1 MPRPAAREE
10 RDVLRRDVRDIFL
23 SGARGVLLGCASGVG
38 AEVDDF
44 VLGVEGEGGVGE
56 GKGAEGGVDEVGGVG
71 EEVFCC
77 LLAVLVRGS
86 LQWGWGSS
94 SSLPGSPRDEKERSG
109 LPDIMRRGC
118 FRRFSVCF
126 EREMGANALGVVF
139 LSLQP
144 MLVEGL

>member
-1 MPRPAAREE
+1 VPGPAAGEE
-10 RDVLRRDVRDIFL
+10 RDALSRDVRDIFL
-23 SGARGVLLGCASGVG
+23 SGARGVLLGCATGVA

-56 GKGAEGGVDEVGGVG
+56 GEGTEGCVDEVGGVG

-77 LLAVLVRGS
+77 LLAVLVLGF

-94 SSLPGSPRDEKERSG
+94 SSLPGDGKERSG
-109 LPDIMRRGC
+109 LPDMMRRGC

-126 EREMGANALGVVF
+126 GREKGANALGVV
-139 LSLQP
+139 LPSLQP